1 MRVSRGQD
9 VKIIN
14 AKIILAYLVTIILNI
29 CLFIPSLLNS
39 TLMCFSVCLFFVFMM
54 HTLCFT

>member
-29 CLFIPSLLNS
+29 CPFVPSLLNP
-39 TLMCFSVCLFFVFMM
+39 TLLCFSVCLFLF
-54 HTLCFT
+54 L